1 MRQERD
7 GHNGRNGTGKKTGHT
22 ETGQLNLEVPR
33 DRDGSC
39 EPQLVKKRQR
49 RLEGCADKVLAL
61 YARGE
66 STRESQA
73 HLEEL

>member
-7 GHNGRNGTGKKTGHT
+7 GTHCRNGTGKKTVQT
-22 ETGQLNLEVPR
+22 ATGQCDSEVPR

-49 RLEGCADKVLAL
+49 RREGFDDKGLAW
-61 YARGE
+61 YARGL
-66 STRESQA
+66 STRAIQA
-73 HLEEL
+73 HLEEW